1 MTQDIRVTIDT
12 AALRHNVATLRA
24 AVAPARVMAVVKAN
38 AYGHGAVECARAF
51 VDAGVDWLGVA
62 DLDEAV
68 QLREAGVTAP
78 VLAWLHAP
86 GETFEQAARHDVT
99 PAVSDLAQ
107 LEAAAAAG
115 VRAVHLC
122 VDTGLSRN
130 GAVESEWPA
139 LFDRAAELRD
149 VLPVEGLMSHLS
161 NTSPEE
167 DGLQLA
173 SFLRASAA
181 LGERGVEP
189 PLRHLAASAAAGVRA
204 VHLCVDTGLS
214 RNGAVAAEWPEFF
227 ARAAAL
233 ADRLPVEGVMTH
245 LSNASP
251 EEDGAQVAAFLSAIE
266 TLGGLGLEPRLRHVA
281 ASAAAL
287 HFADVGQGPVDMVRF
302 GLAAYGLSPF
312 PDRRAADLG
321 LRPALTMRA
330 PVTSVKRVP
339 AGEGVSYGYVFR
351 PERDTTIAIVPVGYS
366 DGVDRAA
373 SDRASVTIGQ
383 RTYRVRGRIAM
394 NALVIDVGDDP
405 VEVGDEVVL
414 FGDPALGHQGAED
427 WARAFDGITYE
438 VVASL
443 SARLPRSYA

>member
-1 MTQDIRVTIDT
+1 MTQDVRLAVDT
-12 AALRHNVATLRA
+12 AALAHNVAVLRRTA
-24 AVAPARVMAVVKAN
+24 GDALVMVVVKAN
-38 AYGHGAVECARAF
+38 AYGHGAVESARAF
-51 VDAGVDWLGVA
+51 AAAGVDWLGVA
-62 DLDEAV
+62 DLGEALE
-68 QLREAGVTAP
+68 LRRAGVTTP

-86 GETFEQAARHDVT
+86 GETFDEAARHDVT

-139 LFDRAAELRD
+139 LFDRAAELAD

-167 DGLQLA
+167 DGLQFA
-173 SFLRASAA
+173 AFLRAAAA

-189 PLRHLAASAAAGVRA
+189 PLRHLAASAAALR
-204 VHLCVDTGLS
+204 
-214 RNGAVAAEWPEFF
+214 F
-227 ARAAAL
+227 
-233 ADRLPVEGVMTH
+233 EGSH
-245 LSNASP
+245 GS
-251 EEDGAQVAAFLSAIE
+251 
-266 TLGGLGLEPRLRHVA
+266 
-281 ASAAAL
+281 
-287 HFADVGQGPVDMVRF
+287 MVRF
-302 GLAAYGLSPF
+302 GLAAYGLSPY
-312 PDRRAADLG
+312 PDRRPADLG
-321 LRPALTMRA
+321 LRPAMTMTA
-330 PVTSVKRVP
+330 PVTSIKRVP
-339 AGEGVSYGYVFR
+339 AGEGVSYGYLFR
-351 PERDTTIAIVPVGYS
+351 PERDTTIAVVPVGYS

-373 SDRASVTIGQ
+373 SDRASVTIGR

-414 FGDPALGHQGAED
+414 FGDPALGRQGADD
-427 WARAFDGITYE
+427 WARASGGITWD

-443 SARLPRSYA
+443 SARLPRSWS